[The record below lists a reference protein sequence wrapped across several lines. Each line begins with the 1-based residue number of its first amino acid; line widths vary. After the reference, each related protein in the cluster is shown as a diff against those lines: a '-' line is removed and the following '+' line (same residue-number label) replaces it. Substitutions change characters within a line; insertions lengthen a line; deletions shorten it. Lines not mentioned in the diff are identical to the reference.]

1 MYVAWRVPSQRATWR
16 AHDAHL
22 RRACAAC
29 TRCAALWCAV
39 LRCATRRAFISFHFI
54 SCHLNS
60 FHFNSF
66 QFITIHLNSFHFISF
81 HFISFHFISFQ
92 FSSFQFISVHFIS
105 FHFISFHFISFHIIS
120 YHFSSIQ
127 FNPVQSSSIQ
137 FNPVQF
143 SSIQFNSFQFISF
156 IHSFTCM
163 CDLPFPCNGRKL
175 LPQARLAS
183 ARPPTPRDQ
192 KLPRTGKSHSR
203 PAPSRSGR
211 TDCGSRGSTARRS
224 LCVPLP
230 ADRPGIWTSNLDIGL
245 ELRRKLRG
253 CSPGRKNPRHQRG
266 TNRPGG

>member
-1 MYVAWRVPSQRATWR
+1 
-16 AHDAHL
+16 
-22 RRACAAC
+22 
-29 TRCAALWCAV
+29 
-39 LRCATRRAFISFHFI
+39 
-54 SCHLNS
+54 
-60 FHFNSF
+60 
-66 QFITIHLNSFHFISF
+66 
-81 HFISFHFISFQ
+81 
-92 FSSFQFISVHFIS
+92 
-105 FHFISFHFISFHIIS
+105 
-120 YHFSSIQ
+120 
-127 FNPVQSSSIQ
+127 
-137 FNPVQF
+137 
-143 SSIQFNSFQFISF
+143 
-156 IHSFTCM
+156 M

-253 CSPGRKNPRHQRG
+253 CSPGRKNPRHQRAQIALAGDLPQSKG
-266 TNRPGG
+266 TVEPRIGWDPEENDVNLRDPILDNTPVSNHEAVLPRLRGCSADQRVALFVSDPRLWPFVTFLRGWRMHILSPWGLRT